1 MSDKPKPGKD
11 KDLRYIRQAIEDA
24 DALFE
29 LLGSDLGHG
38 GAPRSAELVAEA
50 MLTVIEQMDL
60 LDQMLGEPATQPTTV
75 IDYNRKLRD
84 LIREFLANDLPAA
97 MRPKVARM
105 AQAAGN
111 QLRSLLIVK
120 EIRRAN

>member
-1 MSDKPKPGKD
+1 
-11 KDLRYIRQAIEDA
+11 
-24 DALFE
+24 
-29 LLGSDLGHG
+29 
-38 GAPRSAELVAEA
+38 

-60 LDQMLGEPATQPTTV
+60 LDQMLGEPAAQPTTV

-111 QLRSLLIVK
+111 QLKSLLIVK

>member
-29 LLGSDLGHG
+29 LLGGDLGHG

-60 LDQMLGEPATQPTTV
+60 LDQMLAEPATPPTAV